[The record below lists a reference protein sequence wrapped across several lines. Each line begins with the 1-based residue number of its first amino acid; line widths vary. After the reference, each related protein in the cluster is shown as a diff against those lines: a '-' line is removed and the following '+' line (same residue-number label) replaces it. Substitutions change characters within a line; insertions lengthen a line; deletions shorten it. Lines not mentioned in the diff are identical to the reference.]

1 MNKSFLSIIVP
12 VLNEIEILPEFINN
26 LNQQSQSPQELIIVD
41 GGSTDG
47 SWEWLNNNPSIKAY
61 QTQKGRAFQMNHG
74 VENATLPWIYFVH
87 VDSRL
92 PVNFDEKISNAIQ
105 NGAQSG
111 CFQLKFDTSN
121 WILRK
126 AATGSKWNHL
136 LCRGG
141 DQTLFV
147 SKKIFLSFQGYDTS
161 YRVCEDI
168 QFIKKLYQ
176 QNNFRV
182 LPDKVIT
189 SSRRFYENG
198 ILRLLF
204 HFGVLHLSHWL
215 GVGPQFLNAYYQR
228 MIH

>member
-1 MNKSFLSIIVP
+1 MIF
-12 VLNEIEILPEFINN
+12 
-26 LNQQSQSPQELIIVD
+26 VD

-47 SWEWLNNNPSIKAY
+47 TWEWLNDNPKIKAF

-74 VENATLPWIYFVH
+74 VENATLPWVYFVH
-87 VDSRL
+87 VDSQL
-92 PVNFDEKISNAIQ
+92 PLNFDKKILKAIQ

-111 CFQLKFDTSN
+111 CFQLQFDASN

-126 AATGSKWNHL
+126 AAAGSKWNHL

-147 SKKIFLSFQGYDTS
+147 SKKLFDSFKGYDTR
-161 YRVCEDI
+161 YKVCEDI
-168 QFIKKLYQ
+168 HFIKKLYQ
-176 QNNFRV
+176 QKHFRV

-204 HFGVLHLSHWL
+204 HFGVLHISHWM
-215 GVGPQFLNAYYQR
+215 GIGPNFLNAYYQR